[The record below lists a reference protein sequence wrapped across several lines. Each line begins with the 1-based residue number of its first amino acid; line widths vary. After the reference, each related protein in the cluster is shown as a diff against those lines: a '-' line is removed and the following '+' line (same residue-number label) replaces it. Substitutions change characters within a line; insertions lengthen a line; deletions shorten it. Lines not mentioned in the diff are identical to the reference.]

1 MFHWL
6 EDELAKFSVTLDDA
20 IHSTDP
26 EALLAAASDPALS
39 EDLALALLKRTDLPA
54 DAIERLAKNGSV
66 IKGRKVRIAL
76 ICHPRTPRHVSLP
89 MIRHLYTF
97 DLMNVALAAVTPAD
111 VKRVADEALVTRV
124 PTISSGERLTLARR
138 ASAAVAAA
146 LLNDKEPR
154 VMKTA
159 LDNSRLTE
167 AAIVKAVNARTA
179 TEAMIQAVCHHPKW
193 SLRHEVQIALLRNE
207 KTPLARALQFAQRL
221 TAAQLREV
229 LQQSRLP
236 AATKACL
243 IKECVEGKTRS
254 SRKP

>member
-1 MFHWL
+1 L
-6 EDELAKFSVTLDDA
+6 TLDEA

-26 EALLAAASDPALS
+26 ETLLAAASDPALT

-54 DAIERLAKNGSV
+54 DALERLAKNGSV
-66 IKGRKVRIAL
+66 IKGRKVRLAL

-146 LLNDKEPR
+146 LLSDKEPR

-159 LDNSRLTE
+159 LDNPRLTE
-167 AAIVKAVNARTA
+167 AAIVKAVNTRTV

-193 SLRHEVQIALLRNE
+193 SLRHEVQLALLRNE

-221 TAAQLREV
+221 AAAQLREV

-236 AATKACL
+236 AAAKAYL
-243 IKECVEGKTRS
+243 IKECVEGKTR
-254 SRKP
+254 R

>member
-1 MFHWL
+1 M
-6 EDELAKFSVTLDDA
+6 TLDEV
-20 IHSTDP
+20 IHATDP
-26 EALLAAASDPALS
+26 EALLAAASDPSLT
-39 EDLALALLKRTDLPA
+39 EDLALALLKRNDLDPA
-54 DAIERLAKNGSV
+54 AIERLAKNGSV
-66 IKGRKVRIAL
+66 IKGRKVKIAL

-111 VKRVADEALVTRV
+111 IKRVADEALVTRV

-146 LLNDKEPR
+146 LLNDKELR

-167 AAIVKAVNARTA
+167 SAIVRAVNTRTT
-179 TEAMIQAVCHHPKW
+179 TEALIQAVCHHPKW

-207 KTPLARALQFAQRL
+207 KTPLASALYFAQSL
-221 TAAQLREV
+221 PASQFREV
-229 LQQSRLP
+229 LRQSRLP
-236 AATKACL
+236 AATKAHL
-243 IKECVEGKTRS
+243 LAELGKKLTQPRKQ
-254 SRKP
+254 SRRTI

>member
-1 MFHWL
+1 
-6 EDELAKFSVTLDDA
+6 VTLDEA
-20 IHSTDP
+20 IHATDP
-26 EALLAAASDPALS
+26 EALLAAASDPSLT
-39 EDLALALLKRTDLPA
+39 EDLALALLKRADLDSA
-54 DAIERLAKNGSV
+54 VLECLAKNGSV
-66 IKGRKVRIAL
+66 IKGRKVKIAL

-111 VKRVADEALVTRV
+111 IKRVADEALVTRV

-138 ASAAVAAA
+138 ASAAVCAA
-146 LLNDKEPR
+146 LLNDKDLR

-167 AAIVKAVNARTA
+167 SAIVRAVNTRTT
-179 TEAMIQAVCHHPKW
+179 TEALIQAVCHHPKW

-207 KTPLARALQFAQRL
+207 KTPLASALQFARRL
-221 TAAQLREV
+221 SAAQLREV

-236 AATKACL
+236 AATKAHL
-243 IKECVEGKTRS
+243 LKEYVEGRTKRS
-254 SRKP
+254 RQV

>member
-1 MFHWL
+1 
-6 EDELAKFSVTLDDA
+6 VTLDEA
-20 IHSTDP
+20 IHATDP
-26 EALLAAASDPALS
+26 EALLAAASDSALS
-39 EDLALALLKRTDLPA
+39 EDLALALLKRKDLA
-54 DAIERLAKNGSV
+54 AAVLERLAKNGSV
-66 IKGRKVRIAL
+66 IKGRKVKIAL

-97 DLMNVALAAVTPAD
+97 DLMNVALSAIAPAD
-111 VKRVADEALVTRV
+111 VKRVADESLVTRV

-154 VMKTA
+154 VMKIA
-159 LDNSRLTE
+159 LANSRLTE
-167 AAIVKAVNARTA
+167 AAIVRAVNTRTA
-179 TEAMIQAVCHHPKW
+179 TEALIQAVSHHPKW

-221 TAAQLREV
+221 PAAQLREV

-236 AATKACL
+236 AATRTYL
-243 IKECVEGKTRS
+243 IKECLEGRKARKT
-254 SRKP
+254 